1 MKLRFKGQKTK
12 SNTAVP
18 IENHDIREKQIL
30 YLRDPQFSEED
41 KIFYGTLY
49 ILSWH
54 AKNKFC
60 SYDSNGFTG
69 ILA

>member
-49 ILSWH
+49 ILS
-54 AKNKFC
+54 
-60 SYDSNGFTG
+60 
-69 ILA
+69 